1 MYLKKLKKRS
11 GAAERLKKI
20 PAGILLVAMVLI
32 IAIGLQHAMS
42 ADSDNAS
49 SSARVLLA
57 ITASSTQDLSFGY
70 IFGGVHKSMGYNDD
84 DSSAIFTITGEP
96 SAGINMQFALPEY
109 LSLSDGSARVSIIFS
124 STDAAVDTT
133 PASPSTMGASDGW
146 INQNPRDLPAGAV
159 IGAGGT
165 ARVYLGGKIV
175 PPVDLKA
182 GTYSGDIVLSISY
195 NGS

>member
-1 MYLKKLKKRS
+1 MKILKKRGGVIKS
-11 GAAERLKKI
+11 LRKI
-20 PAGILLVAMVLI
+20 PVSIALMTMALMLTAGLSHV
-32 IAIGLQHAMS
+32 MS

-57 ITASSTQDLSFGY
+57 ITATSTQNLSFGY
-70 IFGGVHKSMGYNDD
+70 IYSGVPKSMGYSDD

-96 SAGINMQFALPEY
+96 SAGINLQFILPEY
-109 LSLSDGSARVSIIFS
+109 LSLSDGSARVPIIFS

-133 PASPSTMGASDGW
+133 PASPSTMDASDGW

-165 ARVYLGGKIV
+165 ARVYLGGKVV
-175 PPVDLKA
+175 PSVNLKA

>member
-1 MYLKKLKKRS
+1 MFLKILTTRG
-11 GAAERLKKI
+11 GAITPSRRI
-20 PAGILLVAMVLI
+20 PVGILLMA
-32 IAIGLQHAMS
+32 IALMLTAGPSHVMS

-57 ITASSTQDLSFGY
+57 ITATSTQDLSLGY
-70 IFGGVHKSMGYNDD
+70 IYGGVHKSMGYNDD

-96 SAGINMQFALPEY
+96 SAGINLQLTLPEY

-165 ARVYLGGKIV
+165 ARVYLGGKVV
-175 PPVDLKA
+175 PSVNLKA